1 MIILLMSLRLAT
13 FTSNLVTLR
22 QMQITAPIQ
31 FSAGSNIKNLFDLL
45 Q

>member
-1 MIILLMSLRLAT
+1 MILLMSLRLAA
-13 FTSNLVTLR
+13 FTSNVVTLR

-31 FSAGSNIKNLFDLL
+31 FSAVFNIKNLFDLL